1 MKLKHNI
8 LVLSFLS
15 ILGATAYDFESK
27 EMQREKAISFF
38 IMEMAEDYNSYLSHR
53 FQKIDVEFLES
64 QMPIYERFA
73 IVQDTTQR
81 RLQIIDQLNL
91 NLSQE
96 LVEFRKTDYKID
108 EVDEL
113 LVFNAGLDRLLYENQ
128 VALTPDCL
136 NQETEALRQL
146 NDFLSL
152 YNLSVLSLDLSG
164 EHKSYYYHKFKLAGE
179 MREAIF
185 ELDHKTEAILSYK
198 EIS

>member
-1 MKLKHNI
+1 M
-8 LVLSFLS
+8 LSFLS
-15 ILGATAYDFESK
+15 ILGATACDFESK
-27 EMQREKAISFF
+27 EIQREKAISFF
-38 IMEMAEDYNSYLSHR
+38 IMEMAEDYNSYLSHK

-64 QMPIYERFA
+64 QMPIYEQFA

>member
-1 MKLKHNI
+1 M
-8 LVLSFLS
+8 
-15 ILGATAYDFESK
+15 
-27 EMQREKAISFF
+27 EKS
-38 IMEMAEDYNSYLSHR
+38 EDT
-53 FQKIDVEFLES
+53 K
-64 QMPIYERFA
+64 
-73 IVQDTTQR
+73 
-81 RLQIIDQLNL
+81 
-91 NLSQE
+91 

>member
-8 LVLSFLS
+8 LMLSFLS
-15 ILGATAYDFESK
+15 ILGATACDFESK
-27 EMQREKAISFF
+27 EIQREKAISFF
-38 IMEMAEDYNSYLSHR
+38 IMEMAEDYNSYLSHK

-64 QMPIYERFA
+64 QMPIYEQFA